1 MSKPLGSK
9 VQMDSTSGVRVLS
22 LPKDHKM
29 FIDEI
34 FWNEMLGESSE
45 ESFKGF
51 DEVEVGYN
59 RRETV

>member
-1 MSKPLGSK
+1 
-9 VQMDSTSGVRVLS
+9 MDSTSGVRVLS
-22 LPKDHKM
+22 LSKDHKM
-29 FIDEI
+29 FMDEI